1 MATQIIYRMRNL
13 ILFNI
18 ILLFAFGF
26 TFFFLS
32 DDATMSPYESIE
44 YMFLMMFGSYNPD
57 DFSNTF
63 LKILFVGAMCINVF
77 FVFTMLVGLSV

>member
-1 MATQIIYRMRNL
+1 MRNL

-18 ILLFAFGF
+18 ILLLAFGF

-32 DDATMSPYESIE
+32 DDASMSPYESIE
-44 YMFLMMFGSYNPD
+44 YILLMMFGSYNPD

-63 LKILFVGAMCINVF
+63 LKILFVAVMCINVF
-77 FVFTMLVGLSV
+77 FVLTMLIGLSV